1 MAKLVIKLIAAVL
14 IFTFGMT
21 LSSEF
26 NQPKHS
32 IPTVSNENIVT
43 SSKALYLSDGIS
55 EAQEDSVEEKQ
66 QYSFPYKIAQSIEK
80 TGLLMY
86 EGLIKIVSDL
96 ADVI

>member
-1 MAKLVIKLIAAVL
+1 MVKIVIKLIAAVL

-32 IPTVSNENIVT
+32 IPTVSHEHIVT
-43 SSKALYLSDGIS
+43 SSKELYLSDDLGKT
-55 EAQEDSVEEKQ
+55 QEGSVEEKQ